1 MSYRIDIHREMY
13 TIISH
18 LDSGDLSP
26 EDIARFLNE
35 IIEIGESFIEDKLP
49 CLYHVL
55 LTSETHFD
63 FGTILRSLNSL
74 RQNEAMIN
82 VRRQL
87 NMMTI
92 LVGSGMQNLQFT
104 QHMMSTPQYGGRPIA
119 ILPTLDL
126 ALESVRRDIMAQ
138 GLDYTSPFA
147 TDGHG

>member
-13 TIISH
+13 TIVSH

-26 EDIARFLNE
+26 EDVARFLNE
-35 IIEIGESFIEDKLP
+35 IIEIGESFIDGKLP
-49 CLYHVL
+49 CLYHIL
-55 LTSETHFD
+55 LTSETRFD
-63 FGTILRSLNSL
+63 FGSILRALNSL

-82 VRRQL
+82 VRQKL

-126 ALESVRRDIMAQ
+126 AIESVRRDIVAQ

-147 TDGHG
+147 TDGHA